1 MEHQKKKRGIS
12 LIKHQRTH
20 SMQPATTQSS
30 EAPTTHFN
38 YSRYAGPQN
47 ITRHTSTPRPQVN
60 FMYSVRPPASLIPTP
75 PEPQQPK
82 PALENS
88 NIAKLF
94 TPQIDIKPDTERSVI
109 PEYKEPNVYKY
120 EPSEPNVYKYE
131 PSEPNVFK
139 YEPKEQE
146 VQDIERYYSFEH
158 CKEVI
163 GTKLFGQSPKISKVS
178 Q

>member
-1 MEHQKKKRGIS
+1 
-12 LIKHQRTH
+12 
-20 SMQPATTQSS
+20 
-30 EAPTTHFN
+30 
-38 YSRYAGPQN
+38 
-47 ITRHTSTPRPQVN
+47 
-60 FMYSVRPPASLIPTP
+60 MYSVRPPASLIPTP

-120 EPSEPNVYKYE
+120 EPSEPNV
-131 PSEPNVFK
+131 FK